1 MSQEVGIEDVALP
14 STELM
19 QRVRR
24 VKSRLQFS
32 LREYATG
39 KTNALEKEGLDE
51 DSAELLGHFYSGL
64 IDLLQCDPV
73 TRLAYETAHFEYF
86 LERKTEGESDWQM
99 EIPDF

>member
-1 MSQEVGIEDVALP
+1 MSQEVGIEDLALP

-39 KTNALEKEGLDE
+39 KTDALNKEGLDE
-51 DSAELLGHFYSGL
+51 ESAELLGHFYSGL
-64 IDLLQCDPV
+64 IGILQCDPV
-73 TRLAYETAHFEYF
+73 ARLAYENAHFEYF
-86 LERKTEGESDWQM
+86 LERKTEVENDWEM